1 MVVRVEQT
9 AVLWEEGLVKR
20 LSVVGRAEQVALLG
34 LHVDDVRVTFVSGLA
49 GRDKGEEEEGEK
61 EGQQAELESFHGE
74 VKLLVMVS
82 VLVRVRAWVL

>member
-34 LHVDDVRVTFVSGLA
+34 LHVDDVRAKLVPGLSG
-49 GRDKGEEEEGEK
+49 GDKGEEEEGEK
-61 EGQQAELESFHGE
+61 GGQQGELQGFHG
-74 VKLLVMVS
+74 
-82 VLVRVRAWVL
+82 